1 MSVFPACECDPDGT
15 ISGGIC
21 ESPSDPALGSVAGQC
36 LCKENVQGAKCDQC
50 KPNHYGLSSADP
62 LGCQRKSRAAGN
74 QPGCF
79 TAWGCLSAL
88 KSSHCSVV
96 VARGKRVGDE
106 GGPNK

>member
-50 KPNHYGLSSADP
+50 KPNHYGLSSTDP
-62 LGCQRKSRAAGN
+62 LGCQRKSRAAG
-74 QPGCF
+74 QPAWMFYSLGLPVSSEIQSLQCCGCQREE
-79 TAWGCLSAL
+79 G
-88 KSSHCSVV
+88 
-96 VARGKRVGDE
+96 RG
-106 GGPNK
+106 